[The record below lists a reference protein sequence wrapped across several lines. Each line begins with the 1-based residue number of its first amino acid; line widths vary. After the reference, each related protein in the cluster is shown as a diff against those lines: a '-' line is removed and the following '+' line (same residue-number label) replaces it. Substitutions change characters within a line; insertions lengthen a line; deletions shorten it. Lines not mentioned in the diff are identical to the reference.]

1 MNNESKRKSISLFLI
16 IFIMILIILLAIL
29 AIKLFKNKD
38 NTNLSDNNSNAQ
50 AQLSIETND
59 IEFNDVE
66 NTSNFNEITNYI
78 ENTNSNSENATK
90 INETITNSTENSI
103 DNQITD
109 SSYKLTLNNHTYK
122 FKNNE
127 KASIIQDNEKSA
139 IQTINSDFNYK
150 MLFNTDNTT
159 TFNALKENSNLKT
172 SLESNYNFTITSN
185 LKIGN
190 INNLNVIAFTISD
203 INGIGY
209 CVITPLNDTEIT
221 YTKIYNTANTAELI
235 SDLSNPL
242 TEISSIIENLEN

>member
-29 AIKLFKNKD
+29 AIKLLKNKD

-221 YTKIYNTANTAELI
+221 YTKIYNTANTAELV

>member
-1 MNNESKRKSISLFLI
+1 MNSESKRKSISLFLI

-29 AIKLFKNKD
+29 AIKLLKNKD

-78 ENTNSNSENATK
+78 ENTNSNSENTTK

>member
-1 MNNESKRKSISLFLI
+1 MNSESKRKSISLFLI

-29 AIKLFKNKD
+29 AIKLLKNKD

-221 YTKIYNTANTAELI
+221 YTKIYNTANTAELV

>member
-1 MNNESKRKSISLFLI
+1 MNSESKRKSISLFLI

-29 AIKLFKNKD
+29 AIKLLKNKD

-209 CVITPLNDTEIT
+209 CVITPLNDREIT